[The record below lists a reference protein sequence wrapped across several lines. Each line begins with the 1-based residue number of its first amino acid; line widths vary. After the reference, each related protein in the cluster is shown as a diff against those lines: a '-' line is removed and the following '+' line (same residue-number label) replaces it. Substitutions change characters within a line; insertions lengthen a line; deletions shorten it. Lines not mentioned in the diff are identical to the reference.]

1 MNYLAHLVIGGPDS
15 NLMIGN
21 FMGDAVKGAAYRHL
35 PSDIAA
41 GVLLHRWID
50 SEADAHPASMAS
62 RAELRPVLGRMSGVG
77 LDLLHDY
84 FLARNFQEILP
95 AWSLNRFV
103 DYVQLTLNKGRF
115 AMPERSQLFLDAM
128 IKNHWLRG
136 YGSRRVMHEV
146 CVSMDSRVTW
156 ESNLS
161 ALFDAVDAVGES
173 CFEARFFELM
183 NDLMRFRS
191 DKWPSW

>member
-21 FMGDAVKGAAYRHL
+21 FMGDAIKGRSYRLL
-35 PSDIAA
+35 PEEIAE

-62 RAELRPVLGRMSGVG
+62 RADLRPVLGRMSGVG

-84 FLARNFQEILP
+84 FLARNFQRVLP
-95 AWSLNRFV
+95 GWSLESFAES
-103 DYVQLTLNKGRF
+103 VQSTLHRRRRE
-115 AMPERSQLFLDAM
+115 MPERSQLFLDAM
-128 IKNHWLRG
+128 VKNQWLQG
-136 YGSRRVMHEV
+136 YGSRKVMLQV
-146 CVSMDSRVTW
+146 CASMDARLNW
-156 ESNLS
+156 ESNLR
-161 ALFDAVDAVGES
+161 ALFDAVDAVDES
-173 CFEARFFELM
+173 CLESRFLELM
-183 NDLMRFRS
+183 TDLMINRS